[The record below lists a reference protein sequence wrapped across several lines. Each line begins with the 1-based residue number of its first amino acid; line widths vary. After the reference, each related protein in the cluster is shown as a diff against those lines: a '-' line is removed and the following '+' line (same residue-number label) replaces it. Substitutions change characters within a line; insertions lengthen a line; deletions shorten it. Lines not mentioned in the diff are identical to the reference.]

1 MSRIPRDAIASL
13 IRALTVT
20 DWSPTGWEVVWQT
33 EPLPFEGLRNGT
45 LGAYIELGIKS
56 YRSVGVDDYRQV
68 YDPVSGALKSVYY
81 GLRMFTLT
89 VDARS
94 FAEEIPAWDVIESI
108 RLRLN
113 NPGSVTARAFFART
127 GLAWV
132 RSHPAQSLNYVDESV
147 VDNRMIWRMVLDVEF
162 SWLSAAQVTDD
173 AGGWIATVGA
183 DEATKAPGSNDA
195 PGTLYDPDG
204 NPWPSPSSETGFT
217 GIMGRQLARP
227 GNIEPGIAR

>member
-1 MSRIPRDAIASL
+1 MSRIPRDAIAAL

-33 EPLPFEGLRNGT
+33 EALPFEGLRNGT

-68 YDPVSGALKSVYY
+68 YDPASGALKSIYY

-89 VDARS
+89 IDARS

-113 NPGSVTARAFFART
+113 NPNSVTARAFFART

-132 RSHPAQSLNYVDESV
+132 RSHPAQSLNYVDEGV

-173 AGGWIATVGA
+173 AGNWISTV
-183 DEATKAPGSNDA
+183 DVT
-195 PGTLYDPDG
+195 GTLYDPDG
-204 NPWPSPSSETGFT
+204 NPWPSPSSEQGFT
-217 GIMGRQLARP
+217 GVMGWQLARP

>member
-1 MSRIPRDAIASL
+1 MSRIPRGAIAGL

-20 DWSPTGWEVVWQT
+20 DWSPTGWEVVWQS

-56 YRSVGVDDYRQV
+56 YRSVGVDDYRQA
-68 YDPVSGALKSVYY
+68 YNPATGALVSVYY
-81 GLRMFTLT
+81 GLRLFTLT
-89 VDARS
+89 IDARS

-108 RLRLN
+108 RLQLN
-113 NPGSVTARAFFART
+113 NPRSVTARIFLAKT
-127 GLAWV
+127 GLSWI

-183 DEATKAPGSNDA
+183 DEAGKPQGSNDVT
-195 PGTLYDPDG
+195 GTLYGPDG
-204 NPWPSPSSETGFT
+204 NPWPSPANGAGFT
-217 GIMGRQLARP
+217 GVLGWELARP